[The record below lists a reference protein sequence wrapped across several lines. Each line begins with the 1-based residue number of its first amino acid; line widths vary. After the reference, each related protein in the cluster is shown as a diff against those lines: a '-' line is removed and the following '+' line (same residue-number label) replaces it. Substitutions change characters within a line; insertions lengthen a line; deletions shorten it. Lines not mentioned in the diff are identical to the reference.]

1 MTDYYKILGVARG
14 SSQEEIKKV
23 YRALAL
29 EHHPD
34 KNNGDLASE
43 ERFKAISEAYI
54 ILGDVPKR
62 NAYDYT
68 LDNKSHHSGRS
79 TAEPGQATPVTFLTL
94 FKRIKTKVLNAGG
107 HINEFRLFT
116 VINDLLSDETIRL
129 LVKANDI
136 VTNNMILDE
145 ILVSSIFLTDESR
158 LAIHEKLLKLANN
171 DDRFIKKIAI
181 LTKPGGKR
189 ISQKT
194 AANNADSESK
204 QPIFFLILLLITLIA
219 LALL

>member
-62 NAYDYT
+62 NAYDYAQ
-68 LDNKSHHSGRS
+68 DNKISYHGKS
-79 TAEPGQATPVTFLTL
+79 TSQPGQATPVTFLTL

-116 VINDLLSDETIRL
+116 VMDDLLSDDTIRL
-129 LVKANDI
+129 LLKANDI
-136 VTNNMILDE
+136 VTNNLILDE
-145 ILVSSIFLTDESR
+145 ILVSAIFLSDESR
-158 LAIHEKLLKLANN
+158 LTIHEKLLRLA
-171 DDRFIKKIAI
+171 DGDSRFKEKISG
-181 LTKPGGKR
+181 LTKPSGKS

-194 AANNADSESK
+194 INHITDEDAK
-204 QPIFFLILLLITLIA
+204 QPVFFLILLLVTIIA